1 MTAYSSTTK
10 LGQATALATSMAMTT
25 PARES
30 LRGRL
35 SHGAQWGAKPLD
47 IDMISGRASDATH
60 RVLLSEV
67 KRGLRSLVRNHILRA
82 GALCQLEFF
91 SWVVVVVGGHLP
103 EAEMEEVVEIK

>member
-10 LGQATALATSMAMTT
+10 LGQATALATSMVMTT

-35 SHGAQWGAKPLD
+35 SHGAQWEAKPLD

-67 KRGLRSLVRNHILRA
+67 KHRLRSLVGNHILRA
-82 GALCQLEFF
+82 GALCQIQLFLGA
-91 SWVVVVVGGHLP
+91 SS
-103 EAEMEEVVEIK
+103 